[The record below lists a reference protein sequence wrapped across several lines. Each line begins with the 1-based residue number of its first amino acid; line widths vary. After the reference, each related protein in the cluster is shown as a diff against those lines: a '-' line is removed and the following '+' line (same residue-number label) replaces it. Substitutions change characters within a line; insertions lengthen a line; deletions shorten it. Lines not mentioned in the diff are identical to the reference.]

1 MCGNHFGDNG
11 MKASVECYP
20 CLLAQILK
28 TSELCG
34 LEGADKKEVMN
45 FALKTMADLPADIYP
60 HEIVVAVNE
69 HIKTTY
75 CSSHDVFDPFSDLK
89 NQTRAIAE
97 TFYLSIEQKIEQAPD
112 SLEMAVKCAALGNI
126 IDFGAKS
133 HGNLDVQHELEKIDT
148 LDFAIY
154 DYQPFIESLEKARLI
169 LYLGDNVGED
179 IFDKVCITEIKKKYP
194 EKKIIFAV
202 RDQPVIN
209 DVTLADARAIGMD
222 QLVETISSGS
232 IYPGTILSKTT
243 ESFQEL
249 FKTSDLIISKG
260 QGNFETLCSE
270 EHPHLFF
277 FLRAKCE
284 KVANYLK
291 VDLKSMILMKSATDR
306 MGYS

>member
-1 MCGNHFGDNG
+1 

-20 CLLAQILK
+20 CLLSQILK

-34 LEGADKKEVMN
+34 LDGADKKEVMN
-45 FALKTMADLPADIYP
+45 FALKTMAHLPADIYP

-75 CSSHDVFDPFSDLK
+75 CSTQDIFDPYFDLK
-89 NQTRAIAE
+89 NQTREIAE
-97 TFYLSIEQKIEQAPD
+97 TFYLSIEQKIDGAPD
-112 SLEMAVKCAALGNI
+112 PLEMAVKCAALGNI

-133 HGNLDVQHELEKIDT
+133 HGNLDVKNELEKIDT

-154 DYQPFIESLEKARLI
+154 DYEPFIESLKNAKLI

-179 IFDKVCITEIKKKYP
+179 VFDKVFITEIKKEYP
-194 EKKIIFAV
+194 DKKIIFAV
-202 RDQPVIN
+202 REQPVIN

-243 ESFQEL
+243 AKFQQL
-249 FKTSDLIISKG
+249 FRTSDLIISKG
-260 QGNFETLCSE
+260 QGNFETLCNE
-270 EHPHLFF
+270 EHPQLFF

-284 KVANYLK
+284 KVAKYLD
-291 VDLKSMILMKSATDR
+291 VDLQSMILKKLVTDGTDSR
-306 MGYS
+306 RN